1 VGVKPVV
8 LGDRVQGAMQ
18 LTRAE
23 VEAVVDYIYAHCRA
37 HPESRAYRVWQRMM
51 EFLNDTQGD
60 LFEI

>member
-1 VGVKPVV
+1 
-8 LGDRVQGAMQ
+8 MT

-23 VEAVVDYIYAHCRA
+23 VEAVVDYIWMHARA
-37 HPESRAYRVWQRMM
+37 HPESRAYKVWERMM

>member
-1 VGVKPVV
+1 
-8 LGDRVQGAMQ
+8 ME

-23 VEAVVDYIYAHCRA
+23 VEAVVDYIYVHCRA

>member
-1 VGVKPVV
+1 
-8 LGDRVQGAMQ
+8 MQ

-23 VEAVVDYIYAHCRA
+23 VLAVVEYIHCRA

>member
-1 VGVKPVV
+1 MGVKPVV
-8 LGDRVQGAMQ
+8 LGGRVQASMQ

-23 VEAVVDYIYAHCRA
+23 VEAVVDYIWMHARA
-37 HPESRAYRVWQRMM
+37 HPESRAYKVWERMM